1 MLLIGI
7 GWNLRQV
14 LRLSPEVT
22 WLETYQTARP
32 RLSSLPSP
40 QLLAP
45 MASMLAARE
54 AQSRTDQARFTLS
67 ASAMRSLL
75 DGIAS
80 RLDESRELSR
90 YMTGLLI
97 FLGLL
102 GTFWGLLKTV
112 GAVSDVIGSMS
123 VGSGDLNA
131 LFEQLKS
138 GLAKPLAGMGTAFS
152 ASMFGLSGA
161 LVLGFLDLTAGQA
174 QNRFFN
180 ELEEWL
186 AGLTR
191 LSSGAL
197 AEGDGSMPVY
207 VQALLEQTAENME
220 NLQRILQR
228 GEDSRAQANQ
238 AVLAL
243 TEHIATLSDAM
254 RTSQQ
259 LMLRIAEAQA
269 AIGPAHAAARRAAPR
284 CRASTT
290 RRAAICATSNSTC
303 SACSPMPRQGR
314 AQSTAE
320 LRNDLRI
327 LTRTVAALAEDQRRS
342 AMALTVRRRGDNG
355 LTAWP
360 GYVDALST
368 LLMVII
374 FVLLVFVLAQAF
386 LSVALTGRDKQL
398 DRVNR
403 QLAEVSDM
411 LSLERGRGADLQQSI
426 AQLNRELAAASA
438 ARDSLSQQLAAL
450 QDAGGARHRR
460 PRHAARGARPAG
472 AAAGRCRA
480 AGALR
485 RRAGG
490 AAAAGSRGVGQPH
503 RCREAGDRD
512 SCDAAC
518 RGATAAWRHH
528 APARRCAG
536 AACRDAAADRRTRQ
550 DGAGEQGDHR
560 GEAVRSRQA
569 GGAEPRARRAARRA
583 GEAGAGRGRARDD
596 RPAAARRRRDAAC
609 RGEAARRFG
618 AGADRAAQPAG
629 GRTEGAAH
637 RRSPRRSI
645 WRRRRGRRRTRR
657 SPISARS

>member
-1 MLLIGI
+1 VTRPKVYLIRMAVFLAAVLAVAAALSPVLLIAFGNNPI
-7 GWNLRQV
+7 LNSLILAVALIGVGWNLRQV

-22 WLETYQTARP
+22 WVETYQNARP
-32 RLSSLPSP
+32 HLTSLPSP

-54 AQSRTDQARFTLS
+54 TQSRTDQARFTLS

-112 GAVSDVIGSMS
+112 GAVSDVIASMS

-191 LSSGAL
+191 LSSGVL
-197 AEGDGSMPVY
+197 AEGDGSVPVY

-228 GEDSRAQANQ
+228 GEDGRSQANQ
-238 AVLAL
+238 AVMAL
-243 TEHIATLSDAM
+243 TEHVATLADTM

-259 LMLRIAEAQA
+259 LMLRIAELQA
-269 AIGPAHAAARRAAPR
+269 SIGPAIQRLSEQRRDQGFEDAARGHLRNIELYLQRLLADAE
-284 CRASTT
+284 T
-290 RRAAICATSNSTC
+290 
-303 SACSPMPRQGR
+303 GR

-327 LTRTVAALAEDQRRS
+327 LTRTVAALAEDQR
-342 AMALTVRRRGDNG
+342 
-355 LTAWP
+355 
-360 GYVDALST
+360 
-368 LLMVII
+368 
-374 FVLLVFVLAQAF
+374 
-386 LSVALTGRDKQL
+386 
-398 DRVNR
+398 
-403 QLAEVSDM
+403 
-411 LSLERGRGADLQQSI
+411 
-426 AQLNRELAAASA
+426 
-438 ARDSLSQQLAAL
+438 
-450 QDAGGARHRR
+450 
-460 PRHAARGARPAG
+460 
-472 AAAGRCRA
+472 
-480 AGALR
+480 
-485 RRAGG
+485 
-490 AAAAGSRGVGQPH
+490 
-503 RCREAGDRD
+503 
-512 SCDAAC
+512 
-518 RGATAAWRHH
+518 
-528 APARRCAG
+528 
-536 AACRDAAADRRTRQ
+536 
-550 DGAGEQGDHR
+550 
-560 GEAVRSRQA
+560 
-569 GGAEPRARRAARRA
+569 
-583 GEAGAGRGRARDD
+583 
-596 RPAAARRRRDAAC
+596 
-609 RGEAARRFG
+609 
-618 AGADRAAQPAG
+618 
-629 GRTEGAAH
+629 
-637 RRSPRRSI
+637 
-645 WRRRRGRRRTRR
+645 
-657 SPISARS
+657 